1 MIKNNIDM
9 VGYNEYNDVF
19 IIKLGKTFFYT

>member
-1 MIKNNIDM
+1 MIKNIIDM

-19 IIKLGKTFFYT
+19 IFKLGKTFVYT